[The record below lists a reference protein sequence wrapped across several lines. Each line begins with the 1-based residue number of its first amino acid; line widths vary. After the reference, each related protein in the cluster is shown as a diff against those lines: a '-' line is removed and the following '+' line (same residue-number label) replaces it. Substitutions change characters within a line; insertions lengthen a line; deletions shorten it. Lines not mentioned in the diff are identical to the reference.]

1 VRDRDRP
8 HDREAEAGAVL
19 RPRPIAAEP
28 PERLRQRAARVVR
41 VSPAGDMAEF
51 PIPGSDPVGIV
62 VGPDG
67 TVWVAEDD
75 GNQIARLLPPAM

>member
-1 VRDRDRP
+1 
-8 HDREAEAGAVL
+8 
-19 RPRPIAAEP
+19 
-28 PERLRQRAARVVR
+28 
-41 VSPAGDMAEF
+41 MTEF

-67 TVWVAEDD
+67 TVWVAEDE